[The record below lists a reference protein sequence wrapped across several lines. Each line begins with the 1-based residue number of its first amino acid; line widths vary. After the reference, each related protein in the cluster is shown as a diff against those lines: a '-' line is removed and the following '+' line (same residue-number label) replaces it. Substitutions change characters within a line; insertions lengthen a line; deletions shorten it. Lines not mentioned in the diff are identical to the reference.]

1 MSARQIGIGDI
12 RIVAAPTYA
21 ATMGLSDD
29 VRRHC
34 AAVAASARWVR
45 IDAAAPMTSGGVAGL
60 DPEIHLLDAPPEEV
74 ARYVLVLDAINF
86 GSGWFP
92 TLDVAGESATDAFSR
107 RLTEHARER
116 GGPWTAGELRALDAA
131 AVAAA
136 LGQDPRHELM
146 HLYAEALVQL
156 GGWLGDRAA
165 LEVVDAAGGSAQ
177 RLAADL
183 ANGMPCFDD
192 RGFYKRAQ
200 ITANDLAL
208 AGVATFADIDELTV
222 FADNLLPHVLRV
234 DGVLVYEPELTALVD
249 ACAELPAGG
258 EMERELR
265 ACTVHACER
274 LARRL
279 GVPPRTLD
287 NWLWN
292 RGQQPPYSE
301 RPAHLTRT
309 VFY

>member
-1 MSARQIGIGDI
+1 
-12 RIVAAPTYA
+12 
-21 ATMGLSDD
+21 MGLSDD

-34 AAVAASARWVR
+34 ASLAKAARWVR
-45 IDAAAPMTSGGVAGL
+45 IDAAAPTAEAGIAGL

-92 TLDVAGESATDAFSR
+92 TLDVGDESPTDAFSR
-107 RLTEHARER
+107 RLTEHARGR
-116 GGPWTAGELRALDAA
+116 GGPWTAPELRVLDAA
-131 AVAAA
+131 AVAEV
-136 LGQDPRHELM
+136 LQQDAQHELM
-146 HLYAEALVQL
+146 DLYAQALVQL
-156 GGWLGDRAA
+156 GRWLDARGALDIVAA
-165 LEVVDAAGGSAQ
+165 SGGSAQ

-183 ANGMPCFDD
+183 AGGMPFFDD

-208 AGVATFADIDELTV
+208 AGVAEFGDIDELTV
-222 FADNLLPHVLRV
+222 FADNLLPHVLRT
-234 DGVLVYEPELTALVD
+234 DGVLVYDDDLAALVD
-249 ACAELPAGG
+249 AGEQLPAGG
-258 EMERELR
+258 AMERELR
-265 ACTVHACER
+265 ACTVHACEL

-292 RGQQPPYSE
+292 RGQQPPYSD
-301 RPAHLTRT
+301 RPAHITRT